1 MNTLDKFEENFTK
14 VAKICYIL
22 IGSMIYAISVNTLIT
37 PAGLYNGGFLGIAQ
51 LLRYLITQA
60 LMIPISPGIDLAG
73 IIYFLLNIP
82 LFIYALRVMGFKFSS
97 MTFIAIGISSLFLTF
112 VPVPDSPLITD
123 RLTACVVA
131 GVIGGVGTGL
141 LLRGGSST
149 GGSDVIGVCLS
160 KTHPD
165 MSVGKINVIIN
176 LAVYVVCFF
185 VFDIQTAVYS
195 FIYSAVRSAFV
206 DRLHTQ
212 NINVSVKIITKV
224 KGLDQLLTGE
234 MRHGVTVFTGKGAY
248 TDDDVIMLFTIVSR
262 YELHHL
268 SEVVREADPKA
279 FIAYSDNEH
288 VLGNYKKYL
297 N

>member
-1 MNTLDKFEENFTK
+1 MNTLDKFEENFTRL
-14 VAKICYIL
+14 ANIAYIL
-22 IGSMIYAISVNTLIT
+22 VGNLIYAFSVNMLIT

-51 LLRYLITQA
+51 LLRYLITQV
-60 LMIPISPGIDLAG
+60 LMIPVPASMDLSG
-73 IIYFLLNIP
+73 IIYFIMNIP
-82 LFIYALRVMGFKFSS
+82 LFIYALKVMGIKFSS
-97 MTFIAIGISSLFLTF
+97 MTFVSIAISSLFLTF
-112 VPVPDSPLITD
+112 VPVPASPIVTD

-149 GGSDVIGVCLS
+149 GGSDIIGVCLS

-176 LAVYVVCFF
+176 LVVYAACFF
-185 VFDIQTAVYS
+185 AFNIQTAIYS
-195 FIYSAVRSAFV
+195 FIYATVRSTFV
-206 DRLHTQ
+206 DRMHTQ
-212 NINVSVKIITKV
+212 NIMVSVKIVTKV
-224 KGLDQLLTGE
+224 PDIDKILTKE
-234 MRHGVTVFTGKGAY
+234 MRHGVTTWKGTGAY
-248 TDDDVIMLFTIVSR
+248 TDDEVEMLFTIVSR

-268 SEVVREADPKA
+268 IEVVKEADPHA
-279 FIAYSDNEH
+279 FVAYSDGEH